1 MMCFI
6 QCVINEFFLC
16 CYTLPYPLLRLSEH
30 GTIINAFNDLGDHI
44 WRWLKAA
51 RPALLMAYQT
61 AVKVISRFM
70 G

>member
-1 MMCFI
+1 M
-6 QCVINEFFLC
+6 NFFFAVTH
-16 CYTLPYPLLRLSEH
+16 YTLLLLLLRLSEH